1 MRKVWLAPLLLS
13 VACASTPIKKTDV
26 PALAQADALVL
37 QGCYD
42 CLLEARTTYARVGV
56 GKARPLVIARL
67 FETDLLIT
75 LREKELALDSSKSF
89 AEATALG
96 KELPPAFEAG
106 RYLTIAEAV
115 PGDDL
120 GWTHRETLD
129 FRRAHGLFV
138 PKINDELEWLATGAL
153 AQPVRQYLS
162 LAIDCAYPTRARPRV
177 PTTRP
182 GRPEVPADA
191 PPLIAYRTGIC
202 ISVSNVILAK
212 VREEVPRFIETG
224 YFMSRAALI
233 TAKNDGGRQARG
245 WLDENY
251 KRFPTSPSVTYIS
264 GQLNQFAGD
273 CKAALKFY
281 EETLAMKP
289 EHEVGLIGR
298 TVCLT
303 YLKRTDDAI
312 AEATHM
318 IDLKTDNID
327 EAYYW
332 RSWNHYSR
340 QALDLARA
348 DINLAKS
355 RRATPSYYTLA
366 GMIEHDQNDLNE
378 AEIDLKA
385 ARDMSIQNCVA
396 MWYLGLVALKREQW
410 LVSGKN
416 FEDSMV
422 CYEANVKDSE
432 AGLRA
437 IQNRTDLDAEFKARQ
452 VTGFEAAIKED
463 HSHQYAAAFNAAN
476 QYAHGGNMD
485 KARTLLELAAL
496 DPALSKE
503 VAELRKIIGGEMIPG
518 VFLRKT

>member
-13 VACASTPIKKTDV
+13 VGCASTPIKKADV

-42 CLLEARTTYARVGV
+42 CLVEARATYARVGV

-75 LREKELALDSSKSF
+75 LREKELALDASKSF
-89 AEATALG
+89 AEAEALG
-96 KELPPAFEAG
+96 KELPPAFEAA

-120 GWTHRETLD
+120 GWTHRETTE
-129 FRRAHGLFV
+129 FRRRHAPFV
-138 PKINDELEWLATGAL
+138 PRINDELQWLATGAL
-153 AQPVRQYLS
+153 AQPVRQYPS
-162 LAIDCAYPTRARPRV
+162 LAIDCAYPTR
-177 PTTRP
+177 TRP
-182 GRPEVPADA
+182 AGQITRPTRPEVPEGA

-202 ISVSNVILAK
+202 LEVSIPILAK
-212 VREEVPRFIETG
+212 VRDEVPRFVETG
-224 YFMSRAALI
+224 YFMSRRALLAFK
-233 TAKNDGGRQARG
+233 TEGGRGARA

-251 KRFPTSPSVTYIS
+251 KRFPDSPSVTFVS
-264 GQLNQFAGD
+264 GNFNQLVGD
-273 CKAALKFY
+273 CKAGLRFY
-281 EETLAMKP
+281 EETLARKP
-289 EHEVGLIGR
+289 EHETALIGR
-298 TVCLT
+298 TICLT
-303 YLKRTDDAI
+303 FLKRTDDAI

-332 RSWNHYSR
+332 RAWNHYSR

-355 RRATPSYYTLA
+355 RRATPSIYTLA

-378 AEIDLKA
+378 AEIDLKS
-385 ARDMSIQNCVA
+385 ARDMSSQNCTA

-416 FEDSMV
+416 FEEAMT

-437 IQNRTDLDAEFKARQ
+437 MQNRTDVDPDFKAHQ
-452 VTGFEAAIKED
+452 IEGFEAAIKED

-476 QYAHGGNMD
+476 QYAHGGD
-485 KARTLLELAAL
+485 VPKARTLLELAAL

-503 VAELRKIIGGEMIPG
+503 VAELRKIIGGQ
-518 VFLRKT
+518 